1 VICPHCCEVIG
12 VRVDLS
18 AGSHAYIEDCEVCCQ
33 PIEFSVR
40 LDEAG
45 QLLSVEASR

>member
-1 VICPHCCEVIG
+1 VIG